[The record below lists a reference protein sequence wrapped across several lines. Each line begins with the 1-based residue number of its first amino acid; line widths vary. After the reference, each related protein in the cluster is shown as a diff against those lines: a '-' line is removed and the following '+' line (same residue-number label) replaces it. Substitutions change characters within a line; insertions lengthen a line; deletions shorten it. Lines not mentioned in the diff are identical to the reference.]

1 MVTARTRKTATP
13 RAAPSF
19 SAANVKK
26 ILELAR
32 NSKSIELK
40 LSVPM
45 PAQRATVAS
54 IGLDPVEAQPRQVY
68 FFDTADLALNRAGL
82 IVRARR
88 IQGGRAD
95 TVVKLRPVDPAMIDA
110 ELKRSDAFKLEL
122 DAMPGGFVCS
132 ASYKG
137 VATGQEVLDVTNG
150 TMSIRSLFSKEQRA
164 FYDEHAPAGIDMNS
178 LLSLGPTFLLK
189 AKHQAKNFARAVT
202 VEMWL
207 YPDGSRILEVSTKC
221 LPAEAFQA
229 GAEFR
234 GYLSDCGIGIS
245 AGQQTKTKTALDY
258 FGAALRA
265 AQRASRT
272 AKSAPQRH
280 RARRW
285 WDRATR
291 TAAGLLG
298 ALRPTSSLDRRSCG
312 SCCVKSAA

>member
-1 MVTARTRKTATP
+1 MACWPNDSTPESNEQATAKAACSMVTARARKTVAP
-13 RAAPSF
+13 LAAPSF
-19 SAANVKK
+19 SADDVKK
-26 ILELAR
+26 ILELAK

-45 PAQRATVAS
+45 PSQRASIAG

-68 FFDTADLALNRAGL
+68 FFDTADLALNRVGL

-95 TVVKLRPVDPAMIDA
+95 TVVKLRPVDPATIDA

-137 VATGQEVLDVTNG
+137 VATGQEVLEVTNG
-150 TMSIRSLFSKEQRA
+150 AMPIRSLFSREQRA
-164 FYDEHAPAGIDMNS
+164 FYDAHAPAGIDINS
-178 LLSLGPTFLLK
+178 LLPLGPTFLLK
-189 AKHQAKNFARAVT
+189 AKHQAKNFARPVT

-221 LPAEAFQA
+221 LPTEAFQA

-234 GYLSDCGIGIS
+234 GYLADCGIDIS
-245 AGQQTKTKTALDY
+245 ASQQTKTKTALEY
-258 FGAALRA
+258 FGAELRA
-265 AQRASRT
+265 AQRAS
-272 AKSAPQRH
+272 KS
-280 RARRW
+280 
-285 WDRATR
+285 
-291 TAAGLLG
+291 
-298 ALRPTSSLDRRSCG
+298 
-312 SCCVKSAA
+312 VKAMPA